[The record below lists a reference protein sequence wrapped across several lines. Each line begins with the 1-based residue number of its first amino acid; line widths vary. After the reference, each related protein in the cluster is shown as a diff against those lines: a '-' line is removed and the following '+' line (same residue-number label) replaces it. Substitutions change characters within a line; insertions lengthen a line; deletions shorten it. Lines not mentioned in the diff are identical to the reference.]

1 MSKSD
6 AGYQRSVCY
15 TENAGLSKSNV
26 RFHRTAGYSITR
38 KMIIQDREGMGRRE
52 GGGMSV
58 LFKGSGLSV
67 IPVSCQRSDNEFSQE
82 RRYRSRVRAVQGRVG
97 YRRSVSL

>member
-38 KMIIQDREGMGRRE
+38 KMIIQDLEGMGRR
-52 GGGMSV
+52 GVVSV
-58 LFKGSGLSV
+58 LFKESGLSV
-67 IPVSCQRSDNEFSQE
+67 IPVSCQRSDNEFS
-82 RRYRSRVRAVQGRVG
+82 
-97 YRRSVSL
+97 

>member
-52 GGGMSV
+52 GGGDVSAIQ
-58 LFKGSGLSV
+58 GEWAISDTCELSK
-67 IPVSCQRSDNEFSQE
+67 E
-82 RRYRSRVRAVQGRVG
+82 
-97 YRRSVSL
+97 

>member
-38 KMIIQDREGMGRRE
+38 KMIIQDREGMGRN
-52 GGGMSV
+52 GGGGEGDVSAIQ
-58 LFKGSGLSV
+58 GEWAISDTYELSK
-67 IPVSCQRSDNEFSQE
+67 E
-82 RRYRSRVRAVQGRVG
+82 
-97 YRRSVSL
+97 